1 MSMTGEGKKLQW
13 SCASVTVSAEITVVC
28 EGVDE
33 ASFCQFTQQPFQLAV
48 IGFAYEC

>member
-13 SCASVTVSAEITVVC
+13 SCASVTASAEITVS

-33 ASFCQFTQQPFQLAV
+33 AGFCQFTQQPFQLAV

>member
-1 MSMTGEGKKLQW
+1 MSMSGEGKNCNEAVHLLR
-13 SCASVTVSAEITVVC
+13 VSAEITVVC

-48 IGFAYEC
+48 IGFAYKC